1 MRIGIVGATGLTG
14 RTLLDI
20 LEKAP
25 ESIEIAYLGASSAS
39 AGQKIPFKGNSME
52 IVDTDQ
58 HTLAQPVDIVF
69 MACSTELS
77 MEWMPKALEHCS
89 WVIDFSS
96 AFRMKQEVPLVVPEI
111 NGDVL
116 ENYQGLIANP
126 NCSTIQLAKAC
137 QPIARQYG
145 LQKVIVSTYQSV
157 SGMGQKGIDRLHREE
172 EGMLFAEELP
182 LHHNVV
188 PWIGPITRDDYCD
201 EEQKII
207 EEMQKILR
215 IPGLPVYPTTVRV
228 PVPICHGESVYL
240 ETERSV
246 NMDEVIALWKQTDG
260 LRYTHEIACPVHMAH
275 QNEVLIGHARSPEGN
290 ILQFWSVAD
299 NLRVGSAWNAYQILK
314 ILDKK
319 VQK

>member
-25 ESIEIAYLGASSAS
+25 EPVEIAYLSASSSS
-39 AGQKIPFKGNSME
+39 AGREISFKDQSIE
-52 IVDTDQ
+52 IVTTDQ
-58 HTLAQPVDIVF
+58 YALSQSVDIVF

-77 MEWMPKALEHCS
+77 MEWVPRALEHCS

-96 AFRMKQEVPLVVPEI
+96 AFRMKKEVPLVVPEI

-116 ENYQGLIANP
+116 ENYKGLIANP
-126 NCSTIQLAKAC
+126 NCSTIQLAKTCHPLAKK
-137 QPIARQYG
+137 YG
-145 LQKVIVSTYQSV
+145 LQKVVVSTYQSV
-157 SGMGQKGIDRLHREE
+157 SGMGQKGIDQLQKEE
-172 EGMLFAEELP
+172 EGMLFAENLP

-188 PWIGPITRDDYCD
+188 PWIGPFTRDDYCD

-207 EEMQKILR
+207 EEMRKILR

-240 ETERSV
+240 ETERSLGV
-246 NMDEVIALWKQTDG
+246 QEAIDLWKQTEG
-260 LRYTHEIACPVHMAH
+260 LQYTHEIACPVHMAH

-314 ILDKK
+314 LLDNW
-319 VQK
+319 V